1 MRINA
6 SRRSRK
12 IALAATV
19 ASLAIFLADPALAQT
34 SPADEDTSASDTADS
49 IVVIGTR
56 RTDRSVTNSASPV
69 DVIGAQ
75 ELANQPAAN
84 MLDVV
89 KNIVPS
95 FFVGQNSISDAS
107 TFVRA
112 PSLRGLPADEI
123 LVMLDGKRFNR
134 SALVQVYTGGDTA
147 LSFGSQGSDISAIP
161 AIAVKNLQVLRDGAT
176 AQYGSDAIGG
186 VLNYGLRD
194 DAGFELQGRYGQ
206 YFDKGDGKSKQI
218 SANVGFKLG
227 DRGFVNLSGE
237 YDDDGG
243 TSRGKTRP
251 VAVNFATN
259 NPGLAAQLPNYPGPV
274 QIWGSSPSH
283 GYKLL
288 FNSALEVT
296 DNSKIYLFVNV
307 AHSKADESFNYRA
320 PVGSSVPLAID
331 NGTGVPATS
340 TPGANGSFAPIYLT
354 ACPAANATCPAGGWV
369 KSNLANTQQTF
380 LFNTVYPAGFT
391 PRFIGITDQAY
402 GTLGYKGHT
411 DSGFTYDLSGS
422 VSRNTLDLSMNHSL
436 NASFGPTSVHEFHF
450 GKLIQK
456 EIDGNLDLT
465 YPIDAGFASPITLSG
480 GLEYRKETYEQTA
493 GDTQSYAAGPY
504 AVQNL
509 YVETAPGVYAFNST
523 VTKSPGASGYG
534 GTSPASAGSFDQTSH
549 GAYLGL
555 EGDLTNKFSMG
566 LAARY
571 EHYSSFGDAFVT
583 KLNAIWHITDTFA
596 IRGTVGTGFHAPSPG
611 QNNDEILTTNFVA
624 GNQVQTGT
632 YPVTSAIAKYY
643 GAVSLKPE
651 KSTNYGAG
659 FVFKPNGAL
668 SLTVDWYSIKV
679 TNRIGVSQNFNVT
692 AGDIVAQPAL
702 LAVGVGGAVNYF
714 TNGFST
720 RTSGVDVV
728 GSYRTE
734 LGGGKLNLT
743 LAYNYNKSKVLP
755 GFNAA
760 VIAQSQIWDIA
771 HLAPTHR
778 ANFTANWQSGNF
790 TLNLAERYYGSWSD
804 ANDYPINGSGGAI
817 GQTFGAKFTTDLD
830 VSYEFMDH
838 VTLTVGAN
846 NLFNTY
852 PDKIRGSI
860 ANPIYAIT
868 GSTADGQVYPRSGG
882 PFGINGGLWYA
893 RIRIKY

>member
-12 IALAATV
+12 VALAATV

-34 SPADEDTSASDTADS
+34 AAAADTTASDNSDS

-56 RTDRSVTNSASPV
+56 RTDRSVTKSASPV
-69 DVIGAQ
+69 DVIGAT
-75 ELANQPAAN
+75 ELNTSPAAN

-123 LVMLDGKRFNR
+123 LVMLDGKRYNR

-161 AIAVKNLQVLRDGAT
+161 AIAIKNLQVLRDGAT

-194 DAGFELQGRYGQ
+194 DAGFEIQARYGQ

-218 SANVGFKLG
+218 AANIGFKLG
-227 DRGFVNLSGE
+227 DRGFINLSGE

-243 TSRGKTRP
+243 TSRGVQHVTA
-251 VAVNFATN
+251 AVFATN
-259 NPGLAAQLPNYPGPV
+259 NPGLASQMPNAPGPA

-288 FNSALEVT
+288 LNSAFDVT

-320 PVGSSVPLAID
+320 SQGVPTPLAVND
-331 NGTGVPATS
+331 GTGTPS
-340 TPGANGSFAPIYLT
+340 TRSPGPRGSYAPIYT
-354 ACPAANATCPAGGWV
+354 TPCPTGNVTCPAGGWV
-369 KSNLANTQQTF
+369 KSNLANTQGIF
-380 LFNTVYPAGFT
+380 LFSTVYPAGFT
-391 PRFIGITDQAY
+391 PRFVGITDEAY

-411 DSGFTYDLSGS
+411 DSGLTYDLSGS
-422 VSRNTLDLSMNHSL
+422 LSRNTLDLSMNHSL
-436 NASFGPTSVHEFHF
+436 SDSFGAASAHEFHF

-465 YPIDAGFASPITLSG
+465 YPINAGFASPLTLSG
-480 GLEYRKETYEQTA
+480 GLEYRKETYQQTA
-493 GDTQSYAAGPY
+493 GDLQSYAAGPY

-509 YVETAPGVYAFNST
+509 YVENTPGVYSFNST

-534 GTSPASAGSFDQTSH
+534 GTSPASAGTFKQSSY
-549 GAYLGL
+549 GAYVGL
-555 EGDLTNKFSMG
+555 EGDLTNTFSMG

-571 EHYSSFGDAFVT
+571 EHYDSFGDAFVT
-583 KLNAIWHITDTFA
+583 KANAIWHITDTFA
-596 IRGTVGTGFHAPSPG
+596 LRGTVGTGFHAPSPG

-659 FVFKPNGAL
+659 FVFKPNSTV

-679 TNRIGVSQNFNVT
+679 TDRIGVSQNFTVT
-692 AGDIVAQPAL
+692 AANLLAQPAL
-702 LAVGVGGAVNYF
+702 ASVGLGGAVNYF

-720 RTSGVDVV
+720 RTNGVDVV
-728 GSYRTE
+728 GTYRTD

-743 LAYNYNKSKVLP
+743 LAYNYNVSKVLP
-755 GFNAA
+755 GYNAA
-760 VIAQSQIWDIA
+760 VIAQSQIYDIG
-771 HLAPTHR
+771 HLAPRHR
-778 ANFTANWQSGNF
+778 ANLTANWQMGAF
-790 TLNLAERYYGSWSD
+790 TLNAAERYYGAWGD
-804 ANDYPINGSGGAI
+804 ANDYPINGSAGTI

-830 VSYEFMDH
+830 ASYTFAEKF
-838 VTLTVGAN
+838 TLTVGAN

-852 PDKIRGSI
+852 PDKIAPST
-860 ANPIYAIT
+860 ANPIYALT
-868 GSTADGQVYPRSGG
+868 GGTLFGQVYPRSGG
-882 PFGINGGLWYA
+882 PFGINGGLWYV